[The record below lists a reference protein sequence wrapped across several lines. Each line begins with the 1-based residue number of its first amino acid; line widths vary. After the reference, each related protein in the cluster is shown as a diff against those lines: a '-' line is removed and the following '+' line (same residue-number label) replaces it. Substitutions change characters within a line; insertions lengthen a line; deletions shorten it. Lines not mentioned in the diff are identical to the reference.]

1 VTGVG
6 VIGSPAAG
14 SASAGH
20 RTPCDMPTPE
30 DESDA
35 KAVARQPS
43 PSELAAHRILV
54 LLQSAHEENQVTAA
68 HEVRTQ

>member
-1 VTGVG
+1 
-6 VIGSPAAG
+6 
-14 SASAGH
+14 
-20 RTPCDMPTPE
+20 MPTPE